1 MNAQDKLFAENWIEQ
16 ARRNFNPEYGRP
28 WTGVRRNL
36 LDLTR
41 GDMPIL
47 ALRFAFDWARS
58 PEGMDVWNL
67 RDDFMIGPVEYVR

>member
-28 WTGVRRNL
+28 WMGVRRNL

-41 GDMPIL
+41 GVLPNM
-47 ALRFAFDWARS
+47 AVRFAFDWTRS
-58 PEGMDVWNL
+58 PEGANVWDL
-67 RDDFMIGPVEYVR
+67 RDNFMIGHIEHAR